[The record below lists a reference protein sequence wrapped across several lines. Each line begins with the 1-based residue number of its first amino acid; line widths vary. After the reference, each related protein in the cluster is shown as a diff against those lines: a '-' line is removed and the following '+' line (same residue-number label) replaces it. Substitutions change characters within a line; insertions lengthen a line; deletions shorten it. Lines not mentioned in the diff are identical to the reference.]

1 MLEKPNKFFF
11 HPDDFIG
18 SEEDK
23 PFKATL
29 NASDNMLAGIT
40 RLAPG
45 QSQPVHIHV
54 GEDKLYI
61 VLSGTGYFQ
70 VGNEYKYAGPGTLVW
85 APAALEHSVINNAAE
100 ELVLYFVISPSPIQM

>member
-11 HPDDFIG
+11 HPDDFNG
-18 SEEDK
+18 GEEDK

-29 NASDNMLAGIT
+29 NASDNMLVGIT

-54 GEDKLYI
+54 GEDKLYM
-61 VLSGTGYFQ
+61 VLAGMGYFQ
-70 VGNEYKYAGPGTLVW
+70 VGNEYENAGPGTLVW
-85 APAALEHSVINNAAE
+85 APAALQHSVINNAAD